1 MGDGRARKGRFF
13 RYVLLMGLTAAVWVA
28 MVSLAAGRPFRMGRI
43 PGKGAAMGCGV
54 CHVNPNGGGKR
65 NPFGKDYENI
75 AVQAGEKYTEA
86 LAGKDS
92 DGDGFTNDQEFN
104 ANTHPGDP
112 NSKPAG

>member
-1 MGDGRARKGRFF
+1 MGNGRACKKRFP
-13 RYVLLMGLTAAVWVA
+13 RSVLLTVLAVVISLTV
-28 MVSLAAGRPFRMGRI
+28 VSLAAGRPFRMGRI

-65 NPFGKDYENI
+65 NPFGKDYEEI
-75 AVQAGEKYTEA
+75 AVRAGEKYTEA
-86 LAGKDS
+86 LSGKDS